1 MDRAGLIRE
10 VYDRLLANLGPQGW
24 WPGDGPF
31 ETIAGAILTQNTAWA
46 NVEKALANL
55 RASDAMSWAAIR
67 AMGVEELAALVRPSG
82 YFNAKARKLKA
93 FAAYMAGRGDSLDG
107 PGLGAK
113 ELRAELLGVYGI
125 GPETADDIVLYAAGL
140 ASFVIDAFTRRI
152 VDRLGIAPEPRSY
165 GAYQALFEDAL
176 PADAPG
182 YNEYHALLDAH
193 AKAVCTKREPR
204 CGACVLL
211 DLCPTGAARSHA
223 RPDGEA
229 Q

>member
-1 MDRAGLIRE
+1 
-10 VYDRLLANLGPQGW
+10 
-24 WPGDGPF
+24 
-31 ETIAGAILTQNTAWA
+31 
-46 NVEKALANL
+46 
-55 RASDAMSWAAIR
+55 MSWPAIR
-67 AMGVEELAALVRPSG
+67 AMEVEELALLVRPSG

-93 FAAYMAGRGDSLDG
+93 FAAYMAGRGDSLHNTA
-107 PGLGAK
+107 LGAK

-140 ASFVIDAFTRRI
+140 ASFVIDTYTQRI
-152 VDRLGIAPEPRSY
+152 VDRLGVAPEPRRY
-165 GAYQALFEDAL
+165 GAYQALFEDNL
-176 PADAPG
+176 PADAPT

-211 DLCPTGAARSHA
+211 DLCPEGAARSHA
-223 RPDGEA
+223 RSEGEA